1 MLSLRFKRVFLWLA
15 PLALAAVIAGPVSAQ
30 TTGDAEITGVV
41 KDPSGSAIPGATAS
55 LINQDTGVTRTF
67 KSDAEGRYRF
77 AAVLPGRYSLK
88 VEAAGFVTSTLAD
101 IVLNIGA
108 HVDHDISMTV
118 GGVQES
124 IMVTGEIPPIDV
136 TKSDVSGVVTNEQI
150 DTLPINTRQFINLA
164 LLEPGTSQDSSRT
177 FYNSVQMGGA
187 GHYWSNGF
195 SVDGV
200 TNTWA
205 EMGEPR
211 ENFPMGAIQEFKVNT
226 VQYKADQGLSAGGVV
241 NIVTKSGT
249 NQFHGE
255 AFEYARDQIFNR
267 DDRFT
272 QAADAQVGLSKA
284 PFRRDQF
291 GGDAGG
297 PIVRNKLHFYAAFE
311 RTQTMTAYTI
321 YIPGAAAQYYST
333 FEGVHNRPIHD
344 QMLNARVDYQLS
356 NNQHLFARYSQE
368 WNFITWN
375 GCGGTSMSN
384 CYDGQIPR
392 HAIVAGDTWTPTTN
406 IVNEVRFQYAF
417 SSYLLAPSGTQI
429 FTQLGTY
436 PAARINELQTTLVF
450 PSFSWGDDYAD
461 NGVEK
466 RWEGKDDISIVKGSH
481 TLKLGVDVSRV
492 PFEDDAPNAYA
503 GQFTFAHDHYFN
515 PNDPASLAALTASN
529 DATVFTATRPPIDTK
544 DPTTEFGFYI
554 QDDWKVSHNFNLSLG
569 VRYDREFGALN
580 EFFDPSSLAG
590 RPYNPITPIPGMG
603 NPSQRSAALNF
614 GPRIGFAWNI
624 RGNSKDVIRG
634 GYGIYY
640 QNLQTLQN
648 FGELRNYAQCSV
660 LINNPSYPDPFGGQ
674 SWQQFCSHA
683 APSPTILDPN
693 YRNPY
698 VQQFNLGYSRELAR
712 DFSIHFDGAYSH
724 SIGDYRT
731 VDLNYPVNGVRP
743 YPQFARIL
751 DHTSIGQAKYK
762 ALYVRAEKRYAQRYQ
777 FMVSYT
783 LSNNQD
789 NNPEAQVTVP
799 SNYNLDWGPA
809 NADRRHT
816 LIASTSVQLPGRF
829 SLGAIWTV
837 RSALPFSAYIA
848 TTDADGVRAYVP
860 GTSRNQG
867 NRDLSLAAVN
877 AYRATLGLGPIASSN
892 IDSSRYNGVDINL
905 SRAFAL
911 KSERRRLELGVQV
924 FDVFGTENLGVPSGQ
939 MTAGGNTTTANSPN
953 FGRILGVLNNSYQQ
967 AELFAKFTF

>member
-1 MLSLRFKRVFLWLA
+1 MRRLLFIGLHWLA
-15 PLALAAVIAGPVSAQ
+15 ALIAAMILTASLNAQ
-30 TTGDAEITGVV
+30 TTGDAEISGLI
-41 KDPSGSAIPGATAS
+41 KDPSGSAIPGAIAS
-55 LINQDTGVTRTF
+55 LINVDTGVTRTV

-88 VEAAGFVTSTLAD
+88 VEATGFVVSTLSD
-101 IVLNIGA
+101 IVLNIG
-108 HVDHDISMTV
+108 VTVEHDVSLTV

-124 IMVTGEIPPIDV
+124 VVVSGEIPPIDV
-136 TKSDVSGVVTNEQI
+136 SKTDVSGVVTNEQI
-150 DTLPINTRQFINLA
+150 DTLPINTRQFLNLA

-211 ENFPMGAIQEFKVNT
+211 QNLPMGAVQEFKVNT
-226 VQYKADQGLSAGGVV
+226 VQYKADQGLSAGGVI

-249 NQFHGE
+249 NEFHGE

-272 QAADAQVGLSKA
+272 QAADQQVGLSKA

-311 RTQTMTAYTI
+311 RTQTATAYTI
-321 YIPGAAAQYYST
+321 YIPGAASQFYSM

-344 QMLNARVDYQLS
+344 QLFNVRVDYQLG

-392 HAIVAGDTWTPTTN
+392 HALVAGHTWTPTTN

-417 SSYLLAPSGTQI
+417 SSYLLAPSGTPI

-436 PAARINELQTTLVF
+436 PASRLNELQTTLVF
-450 PSFSWGDDYAD
+450 PSFSWGNDYAD

-481 TLKLGVDVSRV
+481 TLKAGIDFSRV
-492 PFEDDAPNAYA
+492 PFEDDAPNGYA

-515 PNDPASLAALTASN
+515 PNDPASLAALAASN

-544 DPTTEFGFYI
+544 DPTSELGFYI
-554 QDDWKVSHNFNLSLG
+554 QDDWKVRRNLSLSLG
-569 VRYDREFGALN
+569 VRYDREFGSLN
-580 EFFDPSSLAG
+580 EFLNPNSLAG
-590 RPYNPITPIPGMG
+590 RPYNAIVPIPGMG
-603 NPSQRSAALNF
+603 NPADRSSSKNF
-614 GPRIGFAWNI
+614 GPRFGFAWDV
-624 RGNSKDVIRG
+624 RGTGKDVLRG

-640 QNLQTLQN
+640 ENLQTLQN
-648 FGELRNYAQCSV
+648 FGELRNFAQCSV
-660 LINNPSYPDPFGGQ
+660 LISNPSYPDPFGGQ
-674 SWQQFCSHA
+674 PWQQFCSHA

-698 VQQFNLGYSRELAR
+698 TQQFNLGYSRQLTH
-712 DFSIHFDGAYSH
+712 DFSIHLDGAYSH
-724 SIGDYRT
+724 TLDNYRT

-751 DHTSIGQAKYK
+751 DHTSIGAARYK
-762 ALYVRAEKRYAQRYQ
+762 ALYIRAEKRYAQRYQ
-777 FMVSYT
+777 FMISYT

-789 NNPEAQVTVP
+789 NNPEGQVTVP
-799 SNYNLDWGPA
+799 SNYSLDWGFA
-809 NADRRHT
+809 NADRRHN
-816 LIASTSVQLPGRF
+816 LIASTNVNLPWRF
-829 SLGAIWTV
+829 TLGAIWTV
-837 RSALPFSAYIA
+837 RSSLPFSAYVP

-867 NRDLSLAAVN
+867 NRNLSLNVVN
-877 AYRATLGLGPIASSN
+877 AYRATLGLAPILSSN
-892 IDSSRYNGVDINL
+892 IDSSRFNSVDIRL
-905 SRAFAL
+905 SRSFAL
-911 KSERRRLELGVQV
+911 KSERRRLELGLQV
-924 FDVFGTENLGVPSGQ
+924 FDLFGTENLGVPSGQ
-939 MTAGGNTTTANSPN
+939 MTAGGNTTIANSPN
-953 FGRILGVLNNSYQQ
+953 FGRILGVLNNCYQQ
-967 AELFAKFTF
+967 AELSARFAF

>member
-1 MLSLRFKRVFLWLA
+1 MFLLMGR
-15 PLALAAVIAGPVSAQ
+15 PAVGQ
-30 TTGDAEITGVV
+30 TTGDAEITGLI
-41 KDPSGSAIPGATAS
+41 KDASASAIPNATVT
-55 LINQDTGVTRTF
+55 LVNQDTGVLRTF

-88 VEAAGFVTSTLAD
+88 VEATGFSASTLAD

-108 HVDHDISMTV
+108 HVDHDVPMNV

-124 IMVTGEIPPIDV
+124 VVVTGEIPPIDV
-136 TKSDVSGVVTNEQI
+136 TKSDVSGVVNNTQI

-187 GHYWSNGF
+187 GHYYSNGF

-211 ENFPMGAIQEFKVNT
+211 QNFPMGAIQEFKVNT
-226 VQYKADQGLSAGGVV
+226 IQYKADQGLSAGGVV

-255 AFEYARDQIFNR
+255 AFEYARDQVFNR

-272 QAADAQVGLSKA
+272 KAADAQVGLTKA

-297 PIVRNKLHFYAAFE
+297 PIVRNKLHFYGAFE
-311 RTQTMTAYTI
+311 RTQTATAYTI
-321 YIPGAAAQYYST
+321 YIPGAAAQFYPT
-333 FEGVHNRPIHD
+333 FGGVHDRPIHD
-344 QMLNARVDYQLS
+344 QMLNFRVDYQL
-356 NNQHLFARYSQE
+356 NRNQHLFARYSQE

-375 GCGGTSMSN
+375 GCGGSSMSN

-392 HAIVAGDTWTPTTN
+392 HSIVAGHTWTPTPTV
-406 IVNEVRFQYAF
+406 VNEVRFQYAF

-429 FTQLGTY
+429 FSQLGSY
-436 PAARINELQTTLVF
+436 PAARLSELQTTLVF
-450 PSFSWGDDYAD
+450 PSFNWGNDYAD

-466 RWEGKDDISIVKGSH
+466 RWEGKDDVSIMKGSH

-492 PFEDDAPNAYA
+492 PFEDDAPNGYA
-503 GQFTFAHDHYFN
+503 GSYTFAHDHYFN
-515 PNDPASLAALTASN
+515 PNDPASLAALAASN

-544 DPTTEFGFYI
+544 DPTTELGFYI
-554 QDDWKVSHNFNLSLG
+554 QDDWKVRPSFTLSLG
-569 VRYDREFGALN
+569 VRYDREFNALN
-580 EFFDPSSLAG
+580 EFFSPNVLSS
-590 RPYNPITPIPGMG
+590 RPYNPIVPIPGEG
-603 NPSQRSAALNF
+603 DPGKRSSSANF
-614 GPRIGFAWNI
+614 GPRFGFAWNV

-648 FGELRNYAQCSV
+648 FGELRNYAQCSI
-660 LINNPSYPDPFGGQ
+660 LITNPAFPDPFGGQ
-674 SWQQFCSHA
+674 DWQTFCSHA

-693 YRNPY
+693 YHNPY
-698 VQQFNLGYSRELAR
+698 TQQFNLGYSRELTH
-712 DFSIHFDGAYSH
+712 DFSIHVDGAYTH
-724 SIGDYRT
+724 TVGDYRT

-743 YPQFARIL
+743 YPQFSRIL

-762 ALYVRAEKRYAQRYQ
+762 ALYLRAEKRFARRYQ
-777 FMVSYT
+777 FVVSYS
-783 LSNNQD
+783 LANNRD

-809 NADRRHT
+809 SADRRHA
-816 LIASTSVQLPGRF
+816 LIASTSVQLPWRF
-829 SLGAIWTV
+829 TLGAIWTV
-837 RSALPFSAYIA
+837 RSSLPFSAFIA

-860 GTSRNQG
+860 GTSRDQG
-867 NRDLSLAAVN
+867 NRNLNLAAVN
-877 AYRATLGLGPIASSN
+877 AYRATLGLAPITSAN
-892 IDSSRYNGVDINL
+892 IDSSKYNGMDIKL
-905 SRAFAL
+905 SRTFSL
-911 KSERRRLELGVQV
+911 KSERRRLELGLQV
-924 FDVFGTENLGVPSGQ
+924 FDLFGTENLGVPSGQ

-967 AELFAKFTF
+967 AELSARFVF

>member
-1 MLSLRFKRVFLWLA
+1 MRILKSIQVCVAILTMFLLMGR
-15 PLALAAVIAGPVSAQ
+15 PAVGQ
-30 TTGDAEITGVV
+30 TTGDAEITGLI
-41 KDPSGSAIPGATAS
+41 KDASASAIPNATVT
-55 LINQDTGVTRTF
+55 LVNQDTGVLRTF

-88 VEAAGFVTSTLAD
+88 VEATGFSASTLAD

-108 HVDHDISMTV
+108 HVDHDVPMNV

-124 IMVTGEIPPIDV
+124 VVVTGEIPPIDV
-136 TKSDVSGVVTNEQI
+136 TKSDVSGVVNNTQI

-187 GHYWSNGF
+187 GHYYSNGF

-211 ENFPMGAIQEFKVNT
+211 QNFPMGAIQEFKVNT
-226 VQYKADQGLSAGGVV
+226 IQYKADQGLSAGGVV

-255 AFEYARDQIFNR
+255 AFEYARDQVFNR

-272 QAADAQVGLSKA
+272 KAADAQVGLTKA

-297 PIVRNKLHFYAAFE
+297 PIVRNKLHFYGAFE
-311 RTQTMTAYTI
+311 RTQTATAYTI
-321 YIPGAAAQYYST
+321 YIPGAAAQFYPT
-333 FEGVHNRPIHD
+333 FGGVHDRPIHD
-344 QMLNARVDYQLS
+344 QMLNFRVDYQL
-356 NNQHLFARYSQE
+356 NRNQHLFARYSQE

-375 GCGGTSMSN
+375 GCGGSSMSN

-392 HAIVAGDTWTPTTN
+392 HSIVAGHTWTPTPTV
-406 IVNEVRFQYAF
+406 VNEVRFQYAF

-429 FTQLGTY
+429 FSQLGSY
-436 PAARINELQTTLVF
+436 PAARLSELQTTLVF
-450 PSFSWGDDYAD
+450 PSFNWGNDYAD

-466 RWEGKDDISIVKGSH
+466 RWEGKDDVSIMKGSH

-492 PFEDDAPNAYA
+492 PFEDDAPNGYA
-503 GQFTFAHDHYFN
+503 GSYTFAHDHYFN
-515 PNDPASLAALTASN
+515 PNDPASLAALAASN

-544 DPTTEFGFYI
+544 DPTTELGFYI
-554 QDDWKVSHNFNLSLG
+554 QDDWKVRPSFTLSLG
-569 VRYDREFGALN
+569 VRYDREFNALN
-580 EFFDPSSLAG
+580 EFFSPNVLSS
-590 RPYNPITPIPGMG
+590 RPYNPIVPIPGEG
-603 NPSQRSAALNF
+603 DPGKRSSSANF
-614 GPRIGFAWNI
+614 GPRFGFAWNV

-648 FGELRNYAQCSV
+648 FGELRNYAQCSI
-660 LINNPSYPDPFGGQ
+660 LITNPAFPDPFGGQ
-674 SWQQFCSHA
+674 DWQTFCSHA

-693 YRNPY
+693 YHNPY
-698 VQQFNLGYSRELAR
+698 TQQFNLGYSRELTH
-712 DFSIHFDGAYSH
+712 DFSIHVDGAYTH
-724 SIGDYRT
+724 TVGDYRT

-743 YPQFARIL
+743 YPQFSRIL

-762 ALYVRAEKRYAQRYQ
+762 ALYLRAEKRFARRYQ
-777 FMVSYT
+777 FVVSYS
-783 LSNNQD
+783 LANNRD

-809 NADRRHT
+809 SADRRHA
-816 LIASTSVQLPGRF
+816 LIASTSVQLPWRF
-829 SLGAIWTV
+829 TLGAIWTV
-837 RSALPFSAYIA
+837 RSSLPFSAFIA

-860 GTSRNQG
+860 GTSRDQG
-867 NRDLSLAAVN
+867 NRNLNLAAVN
-877 AYRATLGLGPIASSN
+877 AYRATLGLAPITSAN
-892 IDSSRYNGVDINL
+892 IDSSKYNGMDIKL
-905 SRAFAL
+905 SRTFSL
-911 KSERRRLELGVQV
+911 KSERRRLELGLQV
-924 FDVFGTENLGVPSGQ
+924 FDLFGTENLGVPSGQ

-967 AELFAKFTF
+967 AELSARFVF